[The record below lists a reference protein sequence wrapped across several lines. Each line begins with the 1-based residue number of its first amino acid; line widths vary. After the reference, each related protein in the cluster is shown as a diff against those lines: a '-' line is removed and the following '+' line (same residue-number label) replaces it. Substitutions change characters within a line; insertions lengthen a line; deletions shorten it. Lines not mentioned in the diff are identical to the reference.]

1 MWVPNF
7 DASGSPLI
15 GRFKGFGIKPHEVVQ
30 NFMAKNH
37 ENFAEDQE
45 LNPSAYAE
53 QFSGPDA
60 TVAQAPEELLRRARM
75 ILSTELGKDPL
86 LRNEMRA
93 RFKRDAEISVLPTDR
108 GIQKIDEHHS
118 YYVSILVAQVST
130 LVSVLF

>member
-1 MWVPNF
+1 
-7 DASGSPLI
+7 
-15 GRFKGFGIKPHEVVQ
+15 
-30 NFMAKNH
+30 MAKNH

-93 RFKRDAEISVLPTDR
+93 RFKRDAEISVSPTDR
-108 GIQKIDEHHS
+108 GIQKIDEHHP
-118 YYVSILVAQVST
+118 YYVSICRANFYFWYSNLCIRYSNTSITSGYLT
-130 LVSVLF
+130 LWKPLNSLIS